1 MPFKSD
7 AQRGFMFSQ
16 HPEIAKRWAK
26 ETPKGKDLPDKVG
39 ARKKALKK
47 RAGGK

>member
-7 AQRGFMFSQ
+7 AQRRWMYATD
-16 HPEIAKRWAK
+16 PAMAKRWSK
-26 ETPKGKDLPDKVG
+26 ETPKGEDLPDKVG
-39 ARKKALKK
+39 ARKKALMK